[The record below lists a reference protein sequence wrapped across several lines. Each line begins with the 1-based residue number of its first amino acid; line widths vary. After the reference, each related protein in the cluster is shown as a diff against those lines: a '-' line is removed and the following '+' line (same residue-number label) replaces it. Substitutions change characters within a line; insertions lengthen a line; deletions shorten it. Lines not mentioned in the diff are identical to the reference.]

1 MGNLATAYLAVGKNE
16 QALALLEHAYDEQ
29 PRVLTNLRVNPAYDL
44 LRSDSRFQ
52 QLLLHIGPAK

>member
-1 MGNLATAYLAVGKNE
+1 
-16 QALALLEHAYDEQ
+16 LLEHAYDEQ
-29 PRVLTNLRVNPAYDL
+29 PRVLTNVRVNPAYDL